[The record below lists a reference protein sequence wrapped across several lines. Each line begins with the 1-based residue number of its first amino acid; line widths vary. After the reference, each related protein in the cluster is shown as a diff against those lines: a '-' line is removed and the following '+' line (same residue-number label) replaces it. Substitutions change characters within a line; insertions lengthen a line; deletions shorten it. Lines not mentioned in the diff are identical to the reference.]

1 MAIIYNFLNNVW
13 NDIKQEN
20 KNNFAFIFI
29 ILLLI
34 SLPFKLAV
42 TNTILTFFGV
52 IVIWNYK
59 KLKFHLPFSL
69 LLPIL
74 LFVLM
79 MCSFLWTIDIERTAK
94 AAPKEAFLLVIPL
107 LFAVIPRF
115 SRNQM
120 DKISKYYAYGFVIF
134 ALFFIFRA
142 VIRYFI
148 LLDTDVF
155 FYHQDQDKDLGLIS
169 KDLNAIHF
177 SVFSILAYVHFLA
190 NEIKTVW
197 QKVAMSIL
205 LFFILLLSSKNIILV
220 AILITLIYILY
231 FAKSANRMRLRNLIV
246 FTLIIGIVVFFGKIK
261 NRFEAE
267 FQSNTNKSFSH
278 NVIDGVPVGVHYVS
292 IYEAWNNESFTP
304 NDYFPGTAFRVY
316 QARLFFEFLNDEPIF
331 WKGFGLNAS
340 YKKLEEKG
348 EKYNVYKGTGNEEGY
363 QNKNFHNQY
372 FQNFAELGIFGLL
385 ILLTMLFLLLKKAIH
400 NKNFIHFTFSILMI
414 SVFLTES
421 FMWRQRG
428 VVFFIIFYCLFMAG
442 NHKKEKLNNSSQV

>member
-107 LFAVIPRF
+107 LFAVIPSF
-115 SRNQM
+115 NRNQIN
-120 DKISKYYAYGFVIF
+120 KISKYYAYGFVFIS
-134 ALFFIFRA
+134 LFFIFRA
-142 VIRYFI
+142 IIRYFI
-148 LLDTDVF
+148 LQDTSVF
-155 FYHQDQDKDLGLIS
+155 FYHQDKDLDLGLIP
-169 KDLNAIHF
+169 KELNAIHF
-177 SVFSILAYVHFLA
+177 SVFTLLAYVHFLA
-190 NEIKTVW
+190 NEIKNIW
-197 QKVAMSIL
+197 QKIAMAIL
-205 LFFILLLSSKNIILV
+205 LFFILLLYSKNTILV
-220 AILITLIYILY
+220 AILINLVYIFY
-231 FAKSANRMRLRNLIV
+231 FAKSSNRMRLRNLII
-246 FTLIIGIVVFFGKIK
+246 FISIISSVVFFGKIK
-261 NRFEAE
+261 NRFESE
-267 FQSNTNKSFSH
+267 FQSHTNKSISH

-292 IYEAWNNESFTP
+292 IYEAWNNETFTP

-316 QARLFFEFLNDEPIF
+316 QTRLFFEFLSEETIF
-331 WKGFGLNAS
+331 WNGFGLNAS
-340 YKKLEEKG
+340 FKKLEEKG
-348 EKYNVYKGTGNEEGY
+348 EKYNVYKGTGNEDGY

-372 FQNFAELGIFGLL
+372 IQNFAELGVFGLL
-385 ILLTMLFLLLKKAIH
+385 ILLTMLIFLLKKAIH
-400 NKNFIHFTFSILMI
+400 NKDFIHFSFSILMI

-421 FMWRQRG
+421 FLWRQRG
-428 VVFFIIFYCLFMAG
+428 VVFFVLFYCLFMTE
-442 NHKKEKLNNSSQV
+442 NQNNKKLNNS

>member
-115 SRNQM
+115 SRNQI

-348 EKYNVYKGTGNEEGY
+348 EKYNVYKGTRNEEGY

-372 FQNFAELGIFGLL
+372 IQNFAELGVFGLL
-385 ILLTMLFLLLKKAIH
+385 FLLAMLFLLLKKAFH
-400 NKNFIHFTFSILMI
+400 NKDFIHISFAILMI
-414 SVFLTES
+414 SLFLTES
-421 FMWRQRG
+421 FLWRQTG
-428 VVFFIIFYCLFMAG
+428 VLYFIIFYCLF
-442 NHKKEKLNNSSQV
+442 NNNNEYKKLKTK

>member
-1 MAIIYNFLNNVW
+1 MNNVW
-13 NDIKQEN
+13 KDIKQEN
-20 KNNFAFIFI
+20 QNNFAFVFV
-29 ILLLI
+29 ILLLL

-42 TNTILTFFGV
+42 TNTILAFFGV

-79 MCSFLWTIDIERTAK
+79 MCSFLWTIDIQKTTK
-94 AAPKEAFLLVIPL
+94 AAPKEAFLLIIPL
-107 LFAVIPRF
+107 VFSVIPRF
-115 SRNQM
+115 NKNQIS
-120 DKISKYYAYGFVIF
+120 KISKYYAYGFLVY
-134 ALFFIFRA
+134 ALFFIVRA

-148 LLDTDVF
+148 LKDTAVF
-155 FYHQDQDKDLGLIS
+155 FYHQDKDLDLGLIS

-190 NEIKTVW
+190 NEVKNIW
-197 QKVAMSIL
+197 QKMAMAVL

-220 AILITLIYILY
+220 AILTTLIYIFY
-231 FAKSANRMRLRNLIV
+231 FAKSANRMRLRNLII
-246 FTLIIGIVVFFGKIK
+246 FTLIIGAFVFFGRIK
-261 NRFEAE
+261 KRFETE
-267 FQSNTNKSFSH
+267 FQSHTNKSISH
-278 NVIDGVPVGVHYVS
+278 NVIDGVPAAVHYVS
-292 IYEAWNNESFTP
+292 LYEAWNNESFTP

-316 QARLFFEFLNDEPIF
+316 QARLFLEFLNEEPIF

-340 YKKLEEKG
+340 FKKLEEKG
-348 EKYNVYKGTGNEEGY
+348 EKYNVYKGTGNDDGY

-372 FQNFAELGIFGLL
+372 IQNFAELGIFGFL
-385 ILLTMLFLLLKKAIH
+385 ILIAMLFILLKKAIR
-400 NKNFIHFTFSILMI
+400 NKDFTHFTFSILMI

-428 VVFFIIFYCLFMAG
+428 VVFFILFYSLFMAE
-442 NHKKEKLNNSSQV
+442 NHKKEKLNQ

>member
-20 KNNFAFIFI
+20 KNNFAFVFI
-29 ILLLI
+29 ILLLL

-42 TNTILTFFGV
+42 TNTILSFFGA
-52 IVIWNYK
+52 IIIWNYK

-79 MCSFLWTIDIERTAK
+79 MCSFFWTIDIQKTTK
-94 AAPKEAFLLVIPL
+94 AAPKEVFLLIIPL
-107 LFAVIPRF
+107 VFAVIPSF
-115 SRNQM
+115 TKHQIS
-120 DKISKYYAYGFVIF
+120 KISKYYAYGFLIY
-134 ALFFIFRA
+134 ALYFILRA

-148 LLDTDVF
+148 LKDTAVF
-155 FYHQDQDKDLGLIS
+155 FYHQDKDLGLIP

-190 NEIKTVW
+190 NELKTKW
-197 QKVAMSIL
+197 QKMAMGIL

-220 AILITLIYILY
+220 AIIITLIYIFY
-231 FAKSANRMRLRNLIV
+231 FAKSANRMRLRNLII
-246 FTLIIGIVVFFGKIK
+246 FTIIVGCVVFFGRIK
-261 NRFEAE
+261 QRFQEE
-267 FQSNTNKSFSH
+267 FQSNTNRSISH
-278 NVIDGVPVGVHYVS
+278 DVVNGIPFRLHNVS
-292 IYEAWNNESFTP
+292 IYEAWNNEVFTP

-316 QARLFFEFLNDEPIF
+316 QARLFLEFLKEEPIF

-340 YKKLEEKG
+340 FKKLEEKG
-348 EKYNVYKGTGNEEGY
+348 EKYNIYKGTGNDDGY

-372 FQNFAELGIFGLL
+372 IQNFAELGVFGFL
-385 ILLTMLFLLLKKAIH
+385 ILLIMLFVLLKKATY

-442 NHKKEKLNNSSQV
+442 NHNKEKLNNDSQV

>member
-1 MAIIYNFLNNVW
+1 MIIYNFLNNVW
-13 NDIKQEN
+13 KDIKQEN
-20 KNNFAFIFI
+20 QNNFAFVFV
-29 ILLLI
+29 ILLLL

-42 TNTILTFFGV
+42 TNTILSIFGAV
-52 IVIWNYK
+52 IIWNYK

-79 MCSFLWTIDIERTAK
+79 MCSFLWTIDIQKTVK
-94 AAPKEAFLLVIPL
+94 AAPKEVFLLIIPL
-107 LFAVIPRF
+107 VLAVIPSF
-115 SRNQM
+115 NKDQIS
-120 DKISKYYAYGFVIF
+120 KISKYYAYGFLIY
-134 ALFFIFRA
+134 ALFFILRA

-148 LLDTDVF
+148 LKDTAVF
-155 FYHQDQDKDLGLIS
+155 FYHQDKNLDLGLIP

-190 NEIKTVW
+190 NELKTNW
-197 QKVAMSIL
+197 QKMAMTIL

-220 AILITLIYILY
+220 AIIITLIYIFY

-246 FTLIIGIVVFFGKIK
+246 FTLLIIGVLFFGKIK
-261 NRFEAE
+261 KRFEAE
-267 FQSNTNKSFSH
+267 FQSHSNKSISH

-292 IYEAWNNESFTP
+292 IYEAWNDEIFTP

-316 QARLFFEFLNDEPIF
+316 QARLFLEFLNEEPIF

-340 YKKLEEKG
+340 FKKLEEKG
-348 EKYNVYKGTGNEEGY
+348 EKYNVYKGTGNDDGY

-372 FQNFAELGIFGLL
+372 IQNFAELGVFGFL
-385 ILLTMLFLLLKKAIH
+385 ILLIMLFFLLKKAIA
-400 NKNFIHFTFSILMI
+400 NKDFIHFTFSILMI

-442 NHKKEKLNNSSQV
+442 NRKKEKLNNSSKQ